1 MNNVCNLVIFK
12 SCLSS
17 TSFHFKGLRIRDV
30 VAVLRRPRA
39 ADTVLLSSLG
49 DENSSQRSS
58 LRSARGRRVC
68 VFTRFA
74 GNEIKKKPRHHW
86 IVVEWNAP
94 RERGTWLG
102 EFVDDQSES
111 YRTVQY
117 EAEFVNGSWAQFEVD
132 GKRADTQLRFP
143 PTKASKISIDR

>member
-49 DENSSQRSS
+49 DETSSQRSS

-74 GNEIKKKPRHHW
+74 GNEIKKKDRTTKKLNRNTR
-86 IVVEWNAP
+86 NAV
-94 RERGTWLG
+94 GDG
-102 EFVDDQSES
+102 ELLTLEN
-111 YRTVQY
+111 RT
-117 EAEFVNGSWAQFEVD
+117 
-132 GKRADTQLRFP
+132 DT
-143 PTKASKISIDR
+143 TAAS

>member
-74 GNEIKKKPRHHW
+74 GNEIKKKTINSFSERVCCALSLKLSFVCCSVAFVVPLAQPRHHP
-86 IVVEWNAP
+86 IH
-94 RERGTWLG
+94 
-102 EFVDDQSES
+102 SS
-111 YRTVQY
+111 
-117 EAEFVNGSWAQFEVD
+117 S
-132 GKRADTQLRFP
+132 KTQNP
-143 PTKASKISIDR
+143 PKKSGMSQ

>member
-74 GNEIKKKPRHHW
+74 GNEIKKKKVREATTN
-86 IVVEWNAP
+86 VSKRGVNAVS
-94 RERGTWLG
+94 GH
-102 EFVDDQSES
+102 V
-111 YRTVQY
+111 
-117 EAEFVNGSWAQFEVD
+117 
-132 GKRADTQLRFP
+132 
-143 PTKASKISIDR
+143 